1 MHQSL
6 PTEMVEAILLEALD
20 PSNPNT
26 TWVDFVDLRRTLC
39 LVCKIWKTL
48 VEGHS
53 TLWSTITIQRFSTPA
68 LLRRCMDIYKGTDAV
83 LTIDARARKDTVKD
97 KKLQKVENVHMDRF
111 LAMIGAEV
119 MPSAWKVARV
129 TVKSGGETE
138 IEQVTN
144 LLAQHSWPSLQ
155 ALALQPSSNM
165 GAAPR
170 VFDLP
175 QTHQITTLH
184 LDTASPRHIPLSV
197 FPSLHDL
204 ALRNSDC
211 GHWNGFETILHLLTH
226 IRRLTLDKIKIAG
239 WHSDRVVQMP
249 DTLDTLRFS
258 YESVEGAAVLARLEI
273 GGLETLEIRAYG
285 GRDLRDAVASNP
297 SIFARSRKITVAQR
311 HDSEL
316 ETREATLAVLHA
328 MHDVVRL
335 DMACFGPPGVA
346 ALKEFVSKGGQL
358 EDLEEVKCG
367 GIFNEA
373 DMQYI
378 AGGKF
383 GQKFVIMQHGGVVRR
398 GHAK

>member
-6 PTEMVEAILLEALD
+6 PTEMVEAIFLEALD

-68 LLRRCMDIYKGTDAV
+68 LLKRCMDIYKGTDAV
-83 LTIDARARKDTVKD
+83 LTIDARARERYRERQETAESPKRLYGLLPGD
-97 KKLQKVENVHMDRF
+97 DRRGGDAF
-111 LAMIGAEV
+111 GLESSEGDREIRRRSRDRAGYKPAGATQLAALTGTGTA
-119 MPSAWKVARV
+119 A
-129 TVKSGGETE
+129 
-138 IEQVTN
+138 IEQHGGGTK
-144 LLAQHSWPSLQ
+144 S
-155 ALALQPSSNM
+155 
-165 GAAPR
+165 
-170 VFDLP
+170 
-175 QTHQITTLH
+175 ITTLH

-204 ALRNSDC
+204 TLRNSNC

-226 IRRLTLDKIKIAG
+226 IRHLTLDKIKIAG

-258 YESVEGAAVLARLEI
+258 YETVEGAAVLARLEI
-273 GGLETLEIRAYG
+273 GRLETLEIRAYG
-285 GRDLRDAVASNP
+285 NRDLRDAVASNP

-328 MHDVVRL
+328 MHDVRSTRHG
-335 DMACFGPPGVA
+335 MFRTTGR
-346 ALKEFVSKGGQL
+346 
-358 EDLEEVKCG
+358 
-367 GIFNEA
+367 
-373 DMQYI
+373 
-378 AGGKF
+378 
-383 GQKFVIMQHGGVVRR
+383 GGVEGIRE
-398 GHAK
+398 